1 MNMISQTVER
11 DPQGVE
17 IFSKGKSLCS
27 HELCTLLHF
36 RSLVL
41 FYFVCTHIFC
51 MSVGQ
56 KERKCVSVSQNIS
69 RIFVQVQKYFIA
81 YSKGRNSYKAAKV
94 PTDTVRHGGSLNL
107 CFNLGS

>member
-36 RSLVL
+36 RSLAL

-51 MSVGQ
+51 MSISQ
-56 KERKCVSVSQNIS
+56 KDKISQNIS
-69 RIFVQVQKYFIA
+69 RIFVGEQKYFIA
-81 YSKGRNSYKAAKV
+81 YSKRRKSYKAVKV